1 MSLAHGRHGAGVAVL
16 ALVAAL
22 SGCGSTNS
30 GGQRTDTST
39 SLTQGSSRPV
49 RHGASPTRQPRA
61 AHPGSSACHAPADV
75 LAGVYH
81 PSRLHVLAPCQSVS
95 GTVLKLSHEQDG
107 DLHIRLDTHGA
118 LTNSVNRADEGGA
131 LVVEFMAR
139 DGGHLRAPAPG
150 DSIRLTGAW
159 VLDANHGWNELH
171 PVWSERLN
179 GVTYRSGPQYGGSPA
194 GVGSSEAAAA
204 CHTPAG
210 ATCAGYGSAP
220 APPTRRSASPASTP
234 AAPGPAAS
242 PSPRSSAPPPPSHL
256 HAGEF
261 CSASRE
267 SFYEANG
274 YTCSPGSD
282 GRNRLH
288 SR

>member
-1 MSLAHGRHGAGVAVL
+1 MSFAHRRHGVGVAVL

-30 GGQRTDTST
+30 GGQSTGTST
-39 SLTQGSSRPV
+39 VTQGSSRQA
-49 RHGASPTRQPRA
+49 RHGASPNQQPRA
-61 AHPGSSACHAPADV
+61 AHRPSCHAPGDV

-81 PSRLHVLAPCQSVS
+81 PSRLRVLAACQSVS
-95 GTVLKLSHEQDG
+95 GTVLAVSHEQDG

-139 DGGHLRAPAPG
+139 DGGHLRAPAGG

-159 VLDANHGWNELH
+159 VFDAQHGWDELH

-194 GVGSSEAAAA
+194 GVGSSEA
-204 CHTPAG
+204 
-210 ATCAGYGSAP
+210 
-220 APPTRRSASPASTP
+220 
-234 AAPGPAAS
+234 
-242 PSPRSSAPPPPSHL
+242 
-256 HAGEF
+256 
-261 CSASRE
+261 
-267 SFYEANG
+267 
-274 YTCSPGSD
+274 
-282 GRNRLH
+282 
-288 SR
+288 